1 MVVKNESCAYR
12 CLFFESSLLCVRNP
26 KMSNKVMM
34 IVIAT
39 LGLGGCAASI
49 PPVEVTRFHLG
60 QPVAAGTV
68 MIEPAAEV
76 DAKSLEFGTYAAAV
90 ARQLTSIGL
99 NEARAEPGTYSAVVG
114 YTRTSRVAEAKRS
127 PITIGIG
134 GGTGGGG
141 LGIGLGTS
149 FGIGKAKAKQ
159 TIITQLSVQ
168 IKRRAD
174 QNVIWEGRAMTE
186 APEGAP
192 AAQPGLAADKL
203 ANALFKG
210 FPGTSG
216 ATITVP

>member
-1 MVVKNESCAYR
+1 
-12 CLFFESSLLCVRNP
+12 
-26 KMSNKVMM
+26 MSNKVMM
-34 IVIAT
+34 LAIAT
-39 LGLGGCAASI
+39 LGLGGCAAAI

-60 QPVAAGTV
+60 QPVVAGTV

-76 DAKSLEFGTYAAAV
+76 DAKSLEFGAYAAAV
-90 ARQLTSIGL
+90 SRQLGSIGL
-99 NEARAEPGTYSAVVG
+99 TEARAEPGSYSAVVG
-114 YTRTSRVAEAKRS
+114 YARTSRVAEAKRS

-134 GGTGGGG
+134 GGTGGSG

-149 FGIGKAKAKQ
+149 FGIGKATAKQ
-159 TIITQLSVQ
+159 TVITQLSVQ

-174 QNVIWEGRAMTE
+174 QNVIWEGRAITE

-203 ANALFKG
+203 AKALFKG

>member
-1 MVVKNESCAYR
+1 MSPWTTSVGAAIPGA
-12 CLFFESSLLCVRNP
+12 FESVS
-26 KMSNKVMM
+26 
-34 IVIAT
+34 
-39 LGLGGCAASI
+39 
-49 PPVEVTRFHLG
+49 
-60 QPVAAGTV
+60 
-68 MIEPAAEV
+68 
-76 DAKSLEFGTYAAAV
+76 
-90 ARQLTSIGL
+90 
-99 NEARAEPGTYSAVVG
+99 
-114 YTRTSRVAEAKRS
+114 KRS

-159 TIITQLSVQ
+159 IIITQLSVQ

-174 QNVIWEGRAMTE
+174 QNVIWEGRAITE

-203 ANALFKG
+203 ASALFKG

-216 ATITVP
+216 TTITVP